1 MLRVQ
6 PLVVRGLRC
15 HSARLR
21 CHSTR
26 SAPAFAS
33 YFFNNDQWTSAPLTA
48 GFPPASALHPA
59 PASAFKPAPPLN
71 ASRLV
76 TIYAQLAK
84 RQLTVLNVLAT
95 MAAVALCPLPIAE
108 SNAHALLSFA
118 DTLPPYAASVATL
131 LATATGT
138 ALASASANALN
149 QLVEVPFDAQMA
161 RTRNRPL
168 VRRAISPLHA
178 FLFAAITGTA
188 GTLTLL
194 LFVNP
199 TTAALAAANIALYAG
214 PYTILKRRTIWNTW
228 VGAVVGAIPP
238 LMGWTACG
246 GALWPTA
253 GKPVSVFLPEW
264 ATGVWPMIQEA
275 PVHVASWLQ
284 VGTLSTLGPE
294 ALDNPLAWVGLF
306 AFLFCW
312 QFPHFNAFSYTVRA
326 SYAQAGYRMLAVLD
340 PRRNA
345 RVGIRYLAL
354 LTASTTLLVPASGL
368 TSWWLALTALPP
380 AVVWGRS
387 AIAWWGR
394 GLGTGA
400 AKNKAGEKVVGRLAG
415 GGEKA
420 ARDTF
425 WHSLWYMPVVLA
437 LMMVHKTKVPDE
449 EVKDGEKA
457 DEEAKEMSSHGETK
471 E

>member
-1 MLRVQ
+1 MLRLR
-6 PLVVRGLRC
+6 PLVLRGLRC
-15 HSARLR
+15 HTPRARFQ
-21 CHSTR
+21 STR
-26 SAPAFAS
+26 SAPSFAS
-33 YFFNNDQWTSAPLTA
+33 YFFNNDQWLHTPLSASTPATSPH
-48 GFPPASALHPA
+48 ASAFQPA
-59 PASAFKPAPPLN
+59 PASAYKPAPPLT
-71 ASRLV
+71 AGRLA

-95 MAAVALCPLPIAE
+95 MAAVALCPLPIADA
-108 SNAHALLSFA
+108 NAQALISFSEV
-118 DTLPPYAASVATL
+118 LPPSAASVATL
-131 LATATGT
+131 LATAAGT

-168 VRRAISPLHA
+168 VRRALSPLHA
-178 FLFAAITGTA
+178 LLFAAITGTA

-214 PYTILKRRTIWNTW
+214 PYTTLKRRTIWNTW
-228 VGAVVGAIPP
+228 IGAVVGAIPP

-246 GALWPTA
+246 GALWPTSA
-253 GKPVSVFLPEW
+253 HPASVFLPEW
-264 ATGVWPMIQEA
+264 ASGWLAGSVGGMWEGLKEG
-275 PVHVASWLQ
+275 PVKLASWLQ
-284 VGTLSTLGPE
+284 VGTLRTLGPD

-306 AFLFCW
+306 SFLFCW
-312 QFPHFNAFSYTVRA
+312 QFPHFNAFSYGVRA

-345 RVGIRYLAL
+345 RVGIRHLAL

-380 AVVWGRS
+380 ALIWWRS
-387 AIAWWGR
+387 ALRWWGR
-394 GLGTGA
+394 GLGSLG
-400 AKNKAGEKVVGRLAG
+400 G

-420 ARDTF
+420 AKDTF

-437 LMMVHKTKVPDE
+437 LMMVHKTRVSDLKQEGE
-449 EVKDGEKA
+449 EEQK
-457 DEEAKEMSSHGETK
+457 EEAVAQEA
-471 E
+471 